1 MRIAFSGAQGT
12 GKTTLL
18 RDFLTC
24 WPQYKTLNK
33 SYRDIIKEKGL
44 THSSNTTEET
54 QRVIRDWMYEEFKK
68 NSKDDKVVYDRCL
81 LDNLVYTLWMY
92 RYIPGSISGTF
103 VDESIDIMKE
113 SMRKLDIIFYIPAD
127 KCNFALEDDNFRD
140 TNALYRTQ
148 IDQIFKGL
156 ISEYKE
162 NFDKDVFWPKND
174 SPGVIDIF
182 GDRQSRLVAI
192 GDYIGTDGDILG
204 DEHSIFNEEQLKIAE
219 QMLKEQKDAKEE
231 DNRILK
237 FKEGIEEDLKRHN

>member
-68 NSKDDKVVYDRCL
+68 NSKDDNVVYDRCL

-92 RYIPGSISGTF
+92 RYIPGTISGEF
-103 VDESIDIMKE
+103 VNESIDIMKE

-127 KCNFALEDDNFRD
+127 KCNFALEDDSFRD
-140 TNALYRTQ
+140 TNAEYRTQ
-148 IDQIFKGL
+148 IDGIFKGL
-156 ISEYKE
+156 IDEYKN
-162 NFDKDVFWPKND
+162 NFDADVFWPKND
-174 SPGVIDIF
+174 SPGVIDIY
-182 GDRQSRLVAI
+182 GSREGRLLTI
-192 GDYIGTDGDILG
+192 GDYIGTNGEILG
-204 DEHSIFNEEQLKIAE
+204 DEHSIFNEDQLKIAE
-219 QMLKEQKDAKEE
+219 QMLKDQKSQIE
-231 DNRILK
+231 
-237 FKEGIEEDLKRHN
+237 IEEQIKKIETDIKSR

>member
-68 NSKDDKVVYDRCL
+68 NSKDDNVVYDRCL

-92 RYIPGSISGTF
+92 RYIPGTISGEF
-103 VDESIDIMKE
+103 VNESIDIMKE
-113 SMRKLDIIFYIPAD
+113 SMRKLDIIFYIPVD
-127 KCNFALEDDNFRD
+127 KCNFALEDDSFRD
-140 TNALYRTQ
+140 TNAEYRTQ
-148 IDQIFKGL
+148 IDGIFKGL
-156 ISEYKE
+156 IEEYKN
-162 NFDKDVFWPKND
+162 NFDADVFWPKND
-174 SPGVIDIF
+174 SPGVIDIY
-182 GDRQSRLVAI
+182 GSREGRLLTI
-192 GDYIGTDGDILG
+192 GDYIGTNGEILG
-204 DEHSIFNEEQLKIAE
+204 DEHSIFNEDQLKIAE
-219 QMLKEQKDAKEE
+219 QMLKDQKSQIE
-231 DNRILK
+231 
-237 FKEGIEEDLKRHN
+237 IEEQIKKIETDIKSR

>member
-68 NSKDDKVVYDRCL
+68 NSKDDRVVYDRCL

-103 VDESIDIMKE
+103 VNESIDIMKE
-113 SMRKLDIIFYIPAD
+113 SMRKLDIIFYIPAN

-140 TNALYRTQ
+140 TNAEYRTQ
-148 IDQIFKGL
+148 IDGIFKGL
-156 ISEYKE
+156 IDEYKN
-162 NFDKDVFWPKND
+162 NFNADIFWPKND
-174 SPGVIDIF
+174 SPGVIEIF
-182 GDRQSRLVAI
+182 GDRQSRLLSI
-192 GDYIGTDGDILG
+192 GDYIGVDGNVIG
-204 DEHSIFNEEQLKIAE
+204 EEHSIFTPEQLDIAE
-219 QMLKEQKDAKEE
+219 KMLKEQKDQLE
-231 DNRILK
+231 
-237 FKEGIEEDLKRHN
+237 IETEVNNVVKGLSTNDRY

>member
-68 NSKDDKVVYDRCL
+68 NSKDDNVVYDRCL

-92 RYIPGSISGTF
+92 RYIPGSISSTF

-127 KCNFALEDDNFRD
+127 KCNFALEDDSFRD
-140 TNALYRTQ
+140 TNLVYRTQ
-148 IDQIFKGL
+148 IDNIFKGL

-182 GDRQSRLVAI
+182 GDRQSRLLDI
-192 GDYIGTDGDILG
+192 GDYIGTSGELIG
-204 DEHSIFNEEQLKIAE
+204 DEHSIFNEEQLKLAE
-219 QMLKEQKDAKEE
+219 QMLKDQKYQQEVE
-231 DNRILK
+231 DQ
-237 FKEGIEEDLKRHN
+237 FKKIETEIKDDIRHR

>member
-92 RYIPGSISGTF
+92 RYIPGTISGEF
-103 VDESIDIMKE
+103 VNESIDIMKE
-113 SMRKLDIIFYIPAD
+113 SMRKLDIIFYIPSD
-127 KCNFALEDDNFRD
+127 KCNFALEDDSFRD
-140 TNALYRTQ
+140 TNAEYRTQ
-148 IDQIFKGL
+148 IDGIFKGL
-156 ISEYKE
+156 IEEYKN
-162 NFDKDVFWPKND
+162 NFDADVFWPKND
-174 SPGVIDIF
+174 SPGVIDIY
-182 GDRQSRLVAI
+182 GSREGRLLTI
-192 GDYIGTDGDILG
+192 GDYIGTNGEILG
-204 DEHSIFNEEQLKIAE
+204 DEHSIFNEDQLKIAE
-219 QMLKEQKDAKEE
+219 QMLKDQKSQIE
-231 DNRILK
+231 
-237 FKEGIEEDLKRHN
+237 IEEQIKKIETDIKSR

>member
-68 NSKDDKVVYDRCL
+68 NSKDDRVVYDRCL

-92 RYIPGSISGTF
+92 RYIPGSISSTF
-103 VDESIDIMKE
+103 VNESIDIMKE
-113 SMRKLDIIFYIPAD
+113 SMRKLDIIFYIPAN

-140 TNALYRTQ
+140 TNAEYRTQ
-148 IDQIFKGL
+148 IDGIFKGL
-156 ISEYKE
+156 IDEYKN
-162 NFDKDVFWPKND
+162 NFNADIFWPKND
-174 SPGVIDIF
+174 SPGVIEIF
-182 GDRQSRLVAI
+182 GDRQSRLVSI
-192 GDYIGTDGDILG
+192 GDYIGVDGNILG
-204 DEHSIFNEEQLKIAE
+204 EEHSIFNEEQLKIAE
-219 QMLKEQKDAKEE
+219 QFIKEQQLAKE
-231 DNRILK
+231 DDARILK
-237 FKEGIEEDLKRHN
+237 LTDDIENNLKMQ